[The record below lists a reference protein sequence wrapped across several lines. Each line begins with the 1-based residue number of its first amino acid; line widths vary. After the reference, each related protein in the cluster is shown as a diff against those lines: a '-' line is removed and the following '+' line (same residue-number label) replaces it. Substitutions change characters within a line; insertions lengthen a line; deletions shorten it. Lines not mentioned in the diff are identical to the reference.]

1 VKTKK
6 NKRKLGFTLIEL
18 LIVITIIGI
27 LTIIG
32 VSSFVTSQQRSRD
45 AARKGDLK
53 SLSDALNMY
62 YADKGLFPE
71 TAVMQGL
78 INGGSEFS
86 DNSNLNN
93 KIIYMKKVPNDSK
106 AVSGGHLQFKYVAG
120 SKSFRLYANL
130 ENSDDINCNPG
141 CLTSEYNVSS
151 NNGCCYVIT
160 SSNASLDSLP

>member
-1 VKTKK
+1 MKKT
-6 NKRKLGFTLIEL
+6 NKKLGFTLIEL

-78 INGGSEFS
+78 INNGSEFS
-86 DNSNLNN
+86 DNSNPNN
-93 KIIYMKKVPNDSK
+93 KIIYMKKVPSEEKMKQIFYETSSNK
-106 AVSGGHLQFKYVAG
+106 
-120 SKSFRLYANL
+120 KSFRLYTNL
-130 ENSDDINCNPG
+130 ENDEDKD
-141 CLTSEYNVSS
+141 CLTQDQCS
-151 NNGCCYVIT
+151 NFVFTKGCCYVVT